1 MKSKL
6 ENILSTSTWGLAGML
21 LVIVGMS
28 MVTPSKSLL
37 QADISSVVIGEQT
50 WSTENLDVTHF
61 RNGEALF
68 EANSAEA
75 WEKANI
81 EGLPAWCYY
90 ENNPANGKKYGKLY
104 NFWAVSD
111 KRGLA
116 PAGWHIPTDA
126 EWDKLAATLGGAEN
140 AADAMKSA
148 AFGKKSN
155 STAKA
160 SGFAAVPGGYRS
172 NEGPKYYGGP
182 FFEGGKAG
190 YWWSSTR
197 YLVDNSFCR
206 IVSVKNG
213 KLQKDSFVQM
223 AGLSVRLVKD

>member
-1 MKSKL
+1 MKSKIK
-6 ENILSTSTWGLAGML
+6 NRLSTSALG
-21 LVIVGMS
+21 VIVLALMICGMA
-28 MVTPSKSLL
+28 MITPPKSFH
-37 QADISSVVIGEQT
+37 QADIPSVMIGEQT
-50 WSTENLDVTHF
+50 WSTENLGVTHF

-116 PAGWHIPTDA
+116 PTGWHVPTDA
-126 EWDKLAATLGGAEN
+126 EWDKLAAALGGVEKAG
-140 AADAMKSA
+140 DALKSS
-148 AFGKKSN
+148 AFGKKV
-155 STAKA
+155 TKA
-160 SGFAAVPGGYRS
+160 SGFAAVPSGYRS

-182 FFEGGKAG
+182 FFESGKAG
-190 YWWSSTR
+190 YWWSSSR

>member
-1 MKSKL
+1 MKSKIK
-6 ENILSTSTWGLAGML
+6 NRAATSALGLIVPALMIFGMAM
-21 LVIVGMS
+21 I
-28 MVTPSKSLL
+28 TPPKSLL
-37 QADISSVVIGEQT
+37 QADIPSVVIGEQT
-50 WSTENLDVTHF
+50 WSTENLDVTRF

-90 ENNPANGKKYGKLY
+90 ENDPANGKKYGKLY

-116 PAGWHIPTDA
+116 PAGWHVPTDA
-126 EWDKLAATLGGAEN
+126 EWDKLAVALGGTEK

-148 AFGKKSN
+148 AFGKKG
-155 STAKA
+155 TKT

-190 YWWSSTR
+190 YWWSSSR